1 MWQAGSTRRRSDDGR
16 PTWWLLYAIAVLF
29 VGVVGLVELFVDGQE
44 LRKILEVLTVMAGF
58 GLIALWLRGNRIALE
73 LERARRRG

>member
-1 MWQAGSTRRRSDDGR
+1 MWQAGSVRRRSDHGR

-44 LRKILEVLTVMAGF
+44 LRKILEVLIVMAGF

-73 LERARRRG
+73 LERARRRA